1 MNKTNNEKRNIVDNI
16 YLKTNIPFKKSI
28 LASEEGT
35 KTLIEVRQFVTQEH
49 WYCNVPESFDMV
61 PVEIYKHLKKI
72 DKLQQCGAISHDEAI
87 EMIAQL
93 FAGCKIRIRTRCR

>member
-1 MNKTNNEKRNIVDNI
+1 MTKTNNEKRNIVDNI

-35 KTLIEVRQFVTQEH
+35 KTLIEVSQFVIREN

-61 PVEIYKHLKKI
+61 PTEIYKHLKKI
-72 DKLQQCGAISHDEAI
+72 DKLQEYAVISHDEAI

-93 FAGCKIRIRTRCR
+93 FAGCKIRIRTRHM